1 MLLEFLNSHGIQNN
15 MRCFCGVVLIL
26 QEHFFFLSQ
35 MKGDVSNM
43 SLYSYVASMWA
54 WPPPKCHFL
63 LKKCQHMWVFVS
75 ISIFVFLRSTL
86 FGLLL
91 ALFFWFSSPLSAA
104 DIVAIGSFIISWNSN
119 DILTNPRAFQIP
131 TDWLFHCFFVGL
143 SSLLQMC
150 TDGYRINVLFFWS
163 RSVIVWLLWRLF
175 HIGGLIESISQR
187 QPLLTT
193 KGTRF
198 PHVH

>member
-1 MLLEFLNSHGIQNN
+1 MTPSQMSISASK
-15 MRCFCGVVLIL
+15 MSAYVSFCVNFNFCVSQIHLVWVTIC
-26 QEHFFFLSQ
+26 FFFF
-35 MKGDVSNM
+35 G
-43 SLYSYVASMWA
+43 SLL
-54 WPPPKCHFL
+54 H
-63 LKKCQHMWVFVS
+63 
-75 ISIFVFLRSTL
+75 
-86 FGLLL
+86 
-91 ALFFWFSSPLSAA
+91 LSAA

-150 TDGYRINVLFFWS
+150 TDGYRINMLFFWS
-163 RSVIVWLLWRLF
+163 RSVIVWLLWQLF
-175 HIGGLIESISQR
+175 HIGGLIESICER

>member
-1 MLLEFLNSHGIQNN
+1 MQ
-15 MRCFCGVVLIL
+15 
-26 QEHFFFLSQ
+26 
-35 MKGDVSNM
+35 GDVSNM
-43 SLYSYVASMWA
+43 PLYSYVASMWA
-54 WPPPKCHFL
+54 WPPPKCQFL
-63 LKKCQHMWVFVS
+63 LQKCQHMWVFVS
-75 ISIFVFLRSTL
+75 ISIFVFLRSNL
-86 FGLLL
+86 FGLLF
-91 ALFFWFSSPLSAA
+91 ALCFWFSSPLSAA

-131 TDWLFHCFFVGL
+131 TDWLFHFFFVGL

-187 QPLLTT
+187 QSLLTT